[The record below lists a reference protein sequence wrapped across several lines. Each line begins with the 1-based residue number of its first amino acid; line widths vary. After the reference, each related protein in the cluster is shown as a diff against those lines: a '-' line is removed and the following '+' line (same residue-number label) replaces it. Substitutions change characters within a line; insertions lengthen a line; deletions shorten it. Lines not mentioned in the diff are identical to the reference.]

1 MANVSFTFDSQ
12 EQNKELRPSRLVGR
26 SDERNGR
33 RQGTEQKKKEKED
46 SGFRVSKEGEI
57 PLQQGSN
64 TDSDARDDLTQ
75 QQRVSD
81 VVMQRRSHETESRL
95 WQRARTQDRRGSE
108 SRMMFDGRTQWSHAP
123 VLSSAYPV
131 RPGEDD
137 CLFYMKN
144 HLCEWGSECCYNH
157 PPLQEIPCRIG
168 KKLDCKFFKAGA
180 CKRGSNCPFNHPKE
194 RDGDSLPM
202 PQGRTPD
209 LRRNDSGRRY
219 NTESRS
225 WPENKEKE
233 VGQFRDHQDSKEDAQ
248 EVLLQQRPRDVEM
261 RKRSR
266 SPDFR
271 ASSSRGRVE
280 NKCQRRHGKE
290 LALFKRE
297 RDLQKPRQRNIE
309 RQRREAQENLQ
320 LQQEWFQEQRKRNIK
335 KARIEA
341 RLKLDQIRPTVV
353 LENSRATKMM
363 IEWGFTDFRKLQGS
377 NLGNKKW
384 ICWVRKHCC

>member
-46 SGFRVSKEGEI
+46 SGFRVSEEGEI

-144 HLCEWGSECCYNH
+144 HLCEWGRECCYNH

-297 RDLQKPRQRNIE
+297 RLKKMNYDLI
-309 RQRREAQENLQ
+309 L
-320 LQQEWFQEQRKRNIK
+320 FF
-335 KARIEA
+335 
-341 RLKLDQIRPTVV
+341 V
-353 LENSRATKMM
+353 L
-363 IEWGFTDFRKLQGS
+363 FY
-377 NLGNKKW
+377 
-384 ICWVRKHCC
+384 

>member
-46 SGFRVSKEGEI
+46 SGFSVSEEGEI

-95 WQRARTQDRRGSE
+95 WQRARTQYRRGSE

-144 HLCEWGSECCYNH
+144 HLCEWGSECCYKH

-168 KKLDCKFFKAGA
+168 KKLDCKAGA

-271 ASSSRGRVE
+271 AKTETKEHREAEERSSRESATATGVVS
-280 NKCQRRHGKE
+280 GKE
-290 LALFKRE
+290 NELRPTYVYL
-297 RDLQKPRQRNIE
+297 LMMP
-309 RQRREAQENLQ
+309 ENHNVDV
-320 LQQEWFQEQRKRNIK
+320 QQTLQEQRKRNIK